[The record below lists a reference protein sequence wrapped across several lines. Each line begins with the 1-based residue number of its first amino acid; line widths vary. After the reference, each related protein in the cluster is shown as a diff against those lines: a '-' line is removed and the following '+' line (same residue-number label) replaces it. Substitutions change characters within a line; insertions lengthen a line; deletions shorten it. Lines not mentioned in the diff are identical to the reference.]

1 MHCYKPAAGAPL
13 LRTTEGEA
21 FPDPGKMIDP
31 ANRYYA
37 RLIGEGALVP
47 ATNDARSG
55 RSGPDKTP
63 KTETDKPAAM
73 THGAA
78 SKKEPR
84 K

>member
-1 MHCYKPAAGAPL
+1 MHRYKPAVGAPL

-21 FPDPGKMIDP
+21 FPETGKMIDP

-47 ATNDARSG
+47 AADDAGPG

-63 KTETDKPAAM
+63 KPETDKPAAV
-73 THGAA
+73 AA
-78 SKKEPR
+78 SKKESR